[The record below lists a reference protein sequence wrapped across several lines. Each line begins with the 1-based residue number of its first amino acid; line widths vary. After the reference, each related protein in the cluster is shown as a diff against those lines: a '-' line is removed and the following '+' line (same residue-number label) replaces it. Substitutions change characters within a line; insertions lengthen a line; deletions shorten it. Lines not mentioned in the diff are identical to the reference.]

1 MESHEVMRDCIHE
14 RGVKTVAGEMRLSSS
29 LVYKWCQARQDDAGA
44 DNPLDR
50 IQRIV
55 EVTQNQA
62 PIHWLCQRFDGFFVS
77 NPKSYGQVV
86 PEPALMATQSL
97 LREFSDMLAEVSK
110 SLVDDNFIN
119 HQEAVNIRREWEE
132 LKSLAES
139 FVLSC
144 EAGQYGDGNSSL

>member
-1 MESHEVMRDCIHE
+1 MESHEVMRDCIHD

-29 LVYKWCQARQDDAGA
+29 LVYKWCQAREDAAGA

-55 EVTQNQA
+55 EVTSNQA
-62 PIHWLCQRFDGFFVS
+62 PIHWLCQKFDGFFVS
-77 NPKSYGQVV
+77 NPKSKGQAGA
-86 PEPALMATQSL
+86 EPVLMATQSL

-110 SLVDDNFIN
+110 SLMDDNFIN
-119 HQEAVNIRREWEE
+119 DQEAVNIRREWEE

-139 FVLSC
+139 FVRTC
-144 EAGQYGDGNSSL
+144 EAGHYGQNHSS